1 MSFDLKTYRRLKIKY
16 YFKKIKFFFFFH
28 GTSLNITD
36 WTSLEQLLDKEKLKC
51 FQILN
56 SLMVRIINNSIF
68 RNLKI
73 LINGLVLLLH
83 TTNKKLTLK
92 KLNNISSLLN
102 LLCLKLNNKIY
113 SKKQIKNLKKLS
125 YIGNI
130 YLFYSF
136 MLITAKMPYYKLKSK
151 KKN

>member
-1 MSFDLKTYRRLKIKY
+1 
-16 YFKKIKFFFFFH
+16 
-28 GTSLNITD
+28 
-36 WTSLEQLLDKEKLKC
+36 
-51 FQILN
+51 
-56 SLMVRIINNSIF
+56 MVRIINNSIF